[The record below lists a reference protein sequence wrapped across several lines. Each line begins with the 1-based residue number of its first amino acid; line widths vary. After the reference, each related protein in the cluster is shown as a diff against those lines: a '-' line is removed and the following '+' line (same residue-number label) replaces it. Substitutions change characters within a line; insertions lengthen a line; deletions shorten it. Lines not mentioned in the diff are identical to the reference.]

1 MGCWNGFFHTFNTKT
16 TKILDEMLGH
26 VFMGGCFFLWYPWIR
41 AFRLTRFIS
50 LTTQQQQDDTR
61 CEKTSPAQQQPTTPD
76 IGMSNFDQDFPAL
89 TPTTKKITPSISTP
103 TFSTTT
109 AALDFATI
117 VRRHAPPHASSNN
130 STIESSTQQQQQ
142 PNPSAAFSKIRSW
155 LSSSDR
161 LVKQLNRPAR
171 IPWLE
176 TGDPVTQLYRT
187 ERRHAHQC
195 WAQMRCYY
203 QIAQKCYRRQDWAN
217 ARWYAQEARYYRT
230 RMKELHHQA
239 SRRIFAQRNQEDAL
253 FIDLHGMHVDEARAS
268 TLQWFHSMLRDG
280 YRGIVYVVTGIGHH
294 SRPLHRQQQQQ
305 QQGKLRPAIAMFL
318 KSIYRCEETSVYGDD
333 KGGVFAVYL
342 CSHRFIPSSLLPDRR
357 ICLYCKF
364 EQEL

>member
-1 MGCWNGFFHTFNTKT
+1 MDVYW
-16 TKILDEMLGH
+16 IL
-26 VFMGGCFFLWYPWIR
+26 I
-41 AFRLTRFIS
+41 IS
-50 LTTQQQQDDTR
+50 LEQQQQ
-61 CEKTSPAQQQPTTPD
+61 QQQHTQCEESPSSPVQSPRID
-76 IGMSNFDQDFPAL
+76 NDFNFDRDFPAL
-89 TPTTKKITPSISTP
+89 TSTKKTTPRPSVSTP
-103 TFSTTT
+103 TFSST
-109 AALDFATI
+109 ALDFATI
-117 VRRHAPPHASSNN
+117 VRRNAPHASSNN
-130 STIESSTQQQQQ
+130 STIEASTQ
-142 PNPSAAFSKIRSW
+142 PDPTAAFNKIRSW
-155 LSSSDR
+155 LSSNDR

-171 IPWLE
+171 IPWFE
-176 TGDPVTQLYRT
+176 TGDSVTQLYRT

-268 TLQWFHSMLRDG
+268 TLQWFHSMVRSG

-294 SRPLHRQQQQQ
+294 SRPLHRQQQLNKNN
-305 QQGKLRPAIAMFL
+305 GKLRPAIAMFL

-342 CSHRFIPSSLLPDRR
+342 CSHRFLPSSLLPDRR

-364 EQEL
+364 EQEI

>member
-1 MGCWNGFFHTFNTKT
+1 M
-16 TKILDEMLGH
+16 LDWLLSH
-26 VFMGGCFFLWYPWIR
+26 VQHENYQNIGRDAWSRVYGWVFYIR
-41 AFRLTRFIS
+41 VCGS
-50 LTTQQQQDDTR
+50 LTNFFPSLKKQDTQSKQA
-61 CEKTSPAQQQPTTPD
+61 SPIQRPANGID
-76 IGMSNFDQDFPAL
+76 LSNFDQDFPAL
-89 TPTTKKITPSISTP
+89 TPTKKTTTQRPSASTS

-109 AALDFATI
+109 LDFATI
-117 VRRHAPPHASSNN
+117 VRRHAPNASSNN
-130 STIESSTQQQQQ
+130 SSIEASTQDQ
-142 PNPSAAFSKIRSW
+142 SAAFSKIRSW
-155 LSSSDR
+155 LSSNDR

-195 WAQMRCYY
+195 WAQMRYYY

-294 SRPLHRQQQQQ
+294 SRPLHRQQNKNN
-305 QQGKLRPAIAMFL
+305 GKLRPAIAMFL

-364 EQEL
+364 EQDI